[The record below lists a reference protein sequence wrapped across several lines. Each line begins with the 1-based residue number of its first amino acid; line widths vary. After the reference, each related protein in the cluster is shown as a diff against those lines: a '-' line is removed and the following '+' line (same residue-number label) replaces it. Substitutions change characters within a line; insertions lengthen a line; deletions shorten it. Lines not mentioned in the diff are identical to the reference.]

1 MEANTGGT
9 IKKKKLAFPKPFAV
23 MMILA
28 LIFSILSYVIP
39 SSSYQMTTIEYEA
52 ADGSMATREVIDPDT
67 WALMEEDHA
76 VSFMEYITSFIR
88 GMEAVPDIM
97 FCIFISTAA
106 FYIVNETGAI
116 VAGVG
121 RLIIKLGNKKFLI
134 IPIIAT
140 IFAILGSTVGTYEEL
155 LCFIPIL
162 APIFIGA
169 GYDSL
174 ITIGV
179 VMCAGAA
186 GFAGATTNAF
196 TLGVAQG
203 IAGLPIF
210 SGMQFHIVGLVVFVV
225 TIDVILIYYAK
236 RLEKDQTRS
245 LMYEQDKIFAQN
257 NAVDF
262 SSLPEFNTTRK
273 LILLVVLLTIAVV
286 MYGVLTYGWY
296 FEQLAGVFLLMGFI
310 VTIIFKKGLAINWFC
325 DQLVAGMKDILVG
338 AMMVGFARSILVVM
352 EDAQMIHTILH
363 AAVSVLEK
371 LPDVMAVVGQY
382 VTQIIISYIIPSGSG
397 QASSTI
403 PLMAP
408 LADLTGLTRQTAVE
422 VYIISDALS
431 NPFTPTSGNIHAGL
445 AMAGI
450 PYATWVKFW
459 WKFLAIEYVVGLGL
473 VIASDVMAI
482 GPF

>member
-23 MMILA
+23 MMILC
-28 LIFSILSYVIP
+28 LIFSLLSYVIP
-39 SSSYQMTTIEYEA
+39 SSSYQMMEIEYEA
-52 ADGSMATREVIDPDT
+52 ADGSIATRSVVDPDT
-67 WALMEEDHA
+67 WALAEEDHS
-76 VSFMEYITSFIR
+76 VSFMEYLTSFIR

-121 RLIIKLGNKKFLI
+121 RLIIKLGNKKFI
-134 IPIIAT
+134 IVP
-140 IFAILGSTVGTYEEL
+140 ILGTVFTLLGATVGTYEEL

-162 APIFIGA
+162 APILIGA

-174 ITIGV
+174 LTVAV
-179 VMCAGAA
+179 VMCSGAA
-186 GFAGATTNAF
+186 GFAGAITNAF

-210 SGMQFHIVGLVVFVV
+210 SGMGFHIGALVVWII
-225 TIDVILIYYAK
+225 TLDAILIYIAK
-236 RLEKDQTRS
+236 RLEKDPKRS
-245 LMYEQDKIFAQN
+245 LMYEQDRIFAQN

-262 SSLPEFNTTRK
+262 SALPEFNGTRK
-273 LILLVVLLTIAVV
+273 LVLLIVLATIIVV

-296 FEQLAGVFLLMGFI
+296 FEEIAGIFMLMGFI
-310 VTIIFKKGLAINWFC
+310 VTVIFKKGLAINWFC

-382 VTQIIISYIIPSGSG
+382 VVQIIISYIIPSGSG

-408 LADLTGLTRQTAVE
+408 LADLTGITRQTAIE

-431 NPFTPTSGNIHAGL
+431 NPFTPTSGNLHAGL
-445 AMAGI
+445 AMAGVPWI
-450 PYATWVKFW
+450 TWAKFW
-459 WKFLAIEYVVGLGL
+459 WKFLAIEYIVGLGI
-473 VIASDVMAI
+473 VIVADIMQI